1 VRHTYVQVASIA
13 LWLAMAAGLG
23 GDVVVLKDGRRVEG
37 QTADS
42 GDTVIVSTPDGV
54 RSFRRDEIDRIEP
67 DLLKQADAATR
78 AAFHLARKE
87 ALRRATAA
95 EAVAIWQQYM
105 ADHPHS
111 SLLPLAQ
118 DELNRWQRAATDGH
132 VIWCGKAMPPQ
143 DRDRIKAQV
152 YELLDSGLERIAAGD
167 FAAARRDLTRAEGLW
182 TNHPTAHFYLGDVWR
197 HLRNPIAA
205 AKHYDAVVGELP
217 DCVPA
222 LNNCACVCAQLK
234 DYRTAVTYLA
244 RAIRRDDQNDL
255 LADNAW
261 EMLHMLEL
269 DKQGPG
275 LRLDFFKV
283 SVDDR
288 KTLEEACRAQQE
300 RMKAQGKA
308 RWGSRWVSSAEY
320 ATLLD
325 EQKDADR
332 RMAEL
337 TSKIRMIDAEISQ
350 MQGRLD
356 TLVRMRN
363 QLTQSGSDARLATF
377 HREVRELLEDIQ
389 ERKSERAQLA
399 KEAKDV
405 AAKRPEP
412 QWSHHLV
419 LLPAISLVEG
429 MAGHVLDTPSV
440 REALLSRRAVLVA
453 RDGTFLGRLTA
464 ARHDTESIW
473 NPLGEYGSP
482 YSPTSIFSP
491 LSRFGPKGGDES
503 AWDPSAS
510 HPPVIQLDE
519 AQVAHVT
526 ANASLTPGIRVEDLV
541 VTLKQL
547 P

>member
-1 VRHTYVQVASIA
+1 MRHPHVLIAAIA
-13 LWLAMAAGLG
+13 LWLAMPVGLH
-23 GDVVVLKDGRRVEG
+23 GDTVVLKDGRRVEG
-37 QTADS
+37 QTVES
-42 GDTVIVSTPDGV
+42 GDTVIVSTPDGI

-67 DLLKQADAATR
+67 DLLKQADAPTR

-95 EAVAIWQQYM
+95 EAVTVWQQYM
-105 ADHPHS
+105 ADHPQS
-111 SLLPLAQ
+111 SLLPKAQ
-118 DELNRWQRAATDGH
+118 DELDRWQRAAADGH
-132 VIWCGKAMPPQ
+132 VIWGGKAMSPQ

-152 YELLDSGLERIAAGD
+152 YELIDSGLERIAAGD

-182 TNHPTAHFYLGDVWR
+182 TDHPTAHFYLGDVWR
-197 HLRNPIAA
+197 HLRNPITA

-217 DCVPA
+217 DHVPA
-222 LNNCACVCAQLK
+222 LNNCACVCAQVK

-283 SVDDR
+283 SVDDT
-288 KTLEEACRAQQE
+288 KTLEAACRARQE
-300 RMKAQGKA
+300 RMKAQDKM
-308 RWGSRWVSSAEY
+308 RWGSRWVSGAEY
-320 ATLLD
+320 ATLLG

-337 TSKIRMIDAEISQ
+337 ASEIKTLDAEIAR

-363 QLTQSGSDARLATF
+363 QLTRSGSDARLTTF

-389 ERKSERAQLA
+389 DRKAERAPLA

-412 QWSHHLV
+412 QWSHNLV
-419 LLPAISLVEG
+419 LLPVTSPVEG
-429 MAGHVLDTPSV
+429 MAGHVPDDPSV
-440 REALLSRRAVLVA
+440 REALLSHKAVLVA

-464 ARHDTESIW
+464 ARHDTESLW

-482 YSPTSIFSP
+482 YSPTSVFSP
-491 LSRFGPKGGDES
+491 LSRFGPGGGDES
-503 AWDPSAS
+503 VWNPSAS
-510 HPPVIQLDE
+510 RPPVIRVGE

-526 ANASLTPGIRVEDLV
+526 ANASLTPGIRIEDLV
-541 VTLKQL
+541 IGLKQL